1 MSAYVKPIKPLVMI
15 LKTLAELGKARESE
29 IAKRIPHFSIA
40 TIHENLEKAL
50 LMGLV
55 AKEGRYYILTDRGRE
70 FLKTVVEEIKKFAEE
85 AEKVMVI

>member
-1 MSAYVKPIKPLVMI
+1 MSVHVKPIKPLVMV

-29 IAKRIPHFSIA
+29 IAKKITHFSIT
-40 TIHENLEKAL
+40 TIHENLKKAL

-55 AKEGRYYILTDRGRE
+55 AKEGRYYTLTDKGRE
-70 FLKTVVEEIKKFAEE
+70 FLKSAVEEIKKFAEE